1 MDLLRLGLVIA
12 LVVVLAIAGY
22 SAWTKYRKHQ
32 RRRGLMK

>member
-1 MDLLRLGLVIA
+1 MNVLPLILLIA
-12 LVVVLAIAGY
+12 LAVVLSIAGY

>member
-1 MDLLRLGLVIA
+1 MDLLPLVLLIA
-12 LVVVLAIAGY
+12 LAVVLSIAGF